1 MKIVISL
8 VVLVVLVLAGTAG
21 YLMYGFVVD
30 LNTMTNSE
38 QGSATEAYKDG
49 VEGDG
54 SVVDVAKGAGGV
66 ADVAKGAEGVADV
79 EGVPDVTEGADVTSP
94 EEVQT
99 ASLEGVSDHELV
111 SVEKYS
117 TIKTSNYFKTNKI
130 FVFNEHGTEEIYANS
145 DDIFLKAGTLRKLI
159 QVDEAL
165 KNRGYNLVIWI
176 GYRDEELQR
185 QLREHLEITM
195 GISEGRYDLVSKPGT
210 SYHQKGTAVDVTLER
225 IDGDSLEMP
234 SAYLDFTDNRLPS
247 LHKNHEALQVL
258 QEAMVANKM
267 EVYKGEWWHFN
278 DSIKEY
284 KELP

>member
-38 QGSATEAYKDG
+38 QGSATEAFKDG
-49 VEGDG
+49 VEGVG
-54 SVVDVAKGAGGV
+54 SV
-66 ADVAKGAEGVADV
+66 ADVAEGAEGVADV
-79 EGVPDVTEGADVTSP
+79 EDVPGVTEGADVTSP

-130 FVFNEHGTEEIYANS
+130 FVFTEHGTEEIYANS

>member
-8 VVLVVLVLAGTAG
+8 VVLAVLVLAGTAG

-30 LNTMTNSE
+30 INSMTDSE
-38 QGSATEAYKDG
+38 QESTKESLDAPETVVA
-49 VEGDG
+49 VEDIAAVGEG
-54 SVVDVAKGAGGV
+54 ADVADIADGADV
-66 ADVAKGAEGVADV
+66 ADVAEVIEV
-79 EGVPDVTEGADVTSP
+79 TDVTDVDPS
-94 EEVQT
+94 EEVLI
-99 ASLEGVSDHELV
+99 ASLDGISDHEMV
-111 SVEKYS
+111 SVEKYCH
-117 TIKTSNYFKTNKI
+117 IKTSNYFKTNKI
-130 FVFNEHGTEEIYANS
+130 FVFKEQGTEEIFANS
-145 DDIFLKAGTLRKLI
+145 DDIYLKAGTLRKLI

-176 GYRDEELQR
+176 GYRDEELQG

-195 GISEGRYDLVSKPGT
+195 GISEGRYDLVSAPGT

-225 IDGDSLEMP
+225 IDGESLEMP

-258 QEAMVANKM
+258 QEAMVAHKM

-278 DSIKEY
+278 DSIKDY